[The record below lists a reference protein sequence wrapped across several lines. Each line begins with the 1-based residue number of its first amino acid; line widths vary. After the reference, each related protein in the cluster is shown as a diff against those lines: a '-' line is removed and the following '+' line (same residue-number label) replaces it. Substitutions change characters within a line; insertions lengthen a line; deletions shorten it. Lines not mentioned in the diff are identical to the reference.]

1 MTALFPPLERQAE
14 LKANRLSMS
23 RGGALLF
30 EGVSLN
36 LGPGDVLWVKGDN
49 GIGKT
54 TLLEALSGLSRPE
67 TGTVNWQLDAIEVPV
82 SHIAAYQPH
91 RSFAKSAL
99 TAKEDLAFWAQIYGN
114 LDGLDTVIESVGLK
128 DNPSLFQE
136 DFMDGNLAQYKMSGT
151 SLLSLCA
158 AKAISFAIL
167 SLAPLIGAIPSTA
180 LIFDM
185 PPQAIIGTILS
196 VIAAAPA
203 IAVYGVFSAAILS
216 GRRGGGFLI
225 VLITAPFLIPLLIF
239 GLGAVDSYASAGLA
253 AVEFRALIGLSLI
266 AIAVGLPAAAA
277 ALNANLE

>member
-1 MTALFPPLERQAE
+1 MLGAIIAREIKLAFR
-14 LKANRLSMS
+14 S
-23 RGGALLF
+23 GGAWLY
-30 EGVSLN
+30 GVFFFA
-36 LGPGDVLWVKGDN
+36 VFV
-49 GIGKT
+49 
-54 TLLEALSGLSRPE
+54 ALSGIALGGSLTVMRPLAPSLIWLATIFSAMLS
-67 TGTVNWQLDAIEVPV
+67 
-82 SHIAAYQPH
+82 
-91 RSFAKSAL
+91 F
-99 TAKEDLAFWAQIYGN
+99 
-114 LDGLDTVIESVGLK
+114 
-128 DNPSLFQE
+128 PSLFQE